1 MVLLNTRPYIKYC
14 AAVGFKKNKN
24 KNSGALLIIILDT
37 NDSLK
42 MIAVNIFT
50 TMKGPHSENG
60 WQM

>member
-14 AAVGFKKNKN
+14 AAVGFKKK
-24 KNSGALLIIILDT
+24 KYSGALLIIILDT

-50 TMKGPHSENG
+50 TMKGPHSEHG